1 MPQWL
6 LDSNAICLKLWTIHS
21 EHYRLS
27 LLLHIFCFIS
37 HSLLSRLI
45 SSVLQ
50 STLLR
55 PPPLHPNHHRSIFFV
70 EKDELSFLPICLRD
84 NDCNVYYHVN
94 EEPHL
99 EKMGMD
105 FINRHHGNLSAVLV
119 RYRYPSSLLWSGNFC
134 QKQTNGRAGINSLVR
149 WFI

>member
-1 MPQWL
+1 MSQWL

-21 EHYRLS
+21 EHCRLS
-27 LLLHIFCFIS
+27 LLLHIFCFIFPQPFVS
-37 HSLLSRLI
+37 PYILS
-45 SSVLQ
+45 SSVDPPPALPAT
-50 STLLR
+50 SK
-55 PPPLHPNHHRSIFFV
+55 PPPLNFFV
-70 EKDELSFLPICLRD
+70 EKDELSFSPICLRD

-119 RYRYPSSLLWSGNFC
+119 RYRYSSSLLWSGNFC